1 MKVISVVNQKGGVGK
16 STTALC
22 IGALLRRNTRKVLF
36 VDLDAQGN
44 LTHTLKGDAQAA
56 DLAVIDE
63 KGKASKSERLAR
75 ALELISSD
83 YDYCVID
90 TPPAL
95 GVLTINALVASDGVI
110 IPAQADLFSL
120 QGVAILADMM
130 ASIKANNNPK
140 LALLGVLLTRY
151 NERTVIRREF
161 VRALEN
167 LTKKLNTRVFKAKI
181 RESVAVVEALALGRA
196 LFEHAPT
203 SNASKDYEEFFKELI
218 SLLEVM

>member
-1 MKVISVVNQKGGVGK
+1 M
-16 STTALC
+16 
-22 IGALLRRNTRKVLF
+22 
-36 VDLDAQGN
+36 
-44 LTHTLKGDAQAA
+44 
-56 DLAVIDE
+56 
-63 KGKASKSERLAR
+63 
-75 ALELISSD
+75 
-83 YDYCVID
+83 
-90 TPPAL
+90 
-95 GVLTINALVASDGVI
+95 I

-130 ASIKANNNPK
+130 ASIKANNNPN

-203 SNASKDYEEFFKELI
+203 SNASKDLSLI
-218 SLLEVM
+218 HI